1 MTSAPVTASVKSY
14 FTETQTAATSSAKRD
29 VENSFSDVFNNQK
42 SDTKTAEPEREVT
55 SSTRVENRA
64 DRVSEKP
71 ASIKRENDAEVTP
84 EEAIE
89 YAEKAAEEM
98 AAEMVTQVAEV
109 LGIPEEEV
117 LSLLE
122 SMGMTTED
130 LLTTEGLQA
139 LVLAAAGESDISNF
153 MTDEQLFSNFRE
165 LQKSL
170 EEVVKEVADATGL
183 DENEVK
189 SIFEKL
195 ATETENVAGAE
206 IAEVPEET
214 VEEADTTEDAD
225 NTEEVIGTKNENT
238 AGITEDT
245 VDGAEIMLERSLAGN
260 EANTGNANSFA
271 QESNPFAQPQT
282 VQTMADAMANVQEV
296 QSYFDTDTEMIMRQI
311 TDYMRS
317 NVSEGVSELEMQ
329 LHPESLGN
337 LHVKL
342 TAKEGV
348 VTAQFTAQNEAVKN
362 VLESQMIQLK
372 ETFKEQ
378 GVTVENIEVEVQTN
392 GFEHSLSQN
401 GGQQT
406 GNDEKQA
413 DRPRTRRINLNDL
426 DAMVEE
432 LTEEEQLAAEMLKDS
447 GNTVDYTA

>member
-1 MTSAPVTASVKSY
+1 
-14 FTETQTAATSSAKRD
+14 
-29 VENSFSDVFNNQK
+29 
-42 SDTKTAEPEREVT
+42 
-55 SSTRVENRA
+55 
-64 DRVSEKP
+64 
-71 ASIKRENDAEVTP
+71 
-84 EEAIE
+84 
-89 YAEKAAEEM
+89 
-98 AAEMVTQVAEV
+98 AEV

-139 LVLAAAGESDISNF
+139 LVLATAGESDVSNF

-165 LQKSL
+165 LQKAL
-170 EEVVKEVADATGL
+170 EDVVKEVADATGL

-189 SIFEKL
+189 GIFEKL

-206 IAEVPEET
+206 NAEVPEET
-214 VEEADTTEDAD
+214 VEEADTTEEAD

>member
-14 FTETQTAATSSAKRD
+14 FTETQTAVTSTGRD

-42 SDTKTAEPEREVT
+42 SDVKTAEPEREAAAPA
-55 SSTRVENRA
+55 RVDGRT
-64 DRVSEKP
+64 DKVSKKN
-71 ASIKRENDAEVTP
+71 ASLKSEDGAEVTP
-84 EEAIE
+84 EEAVL
-89 YAEKAAEEM
+89 YVEKAAEEM
-98 AAEMVTQVAEV
+98 AAEMVTQAAEV
-109 LGIPEEEV
+109 LGISEEEV
-117 LSLLE
+117 LGLLE

-139 LVLAAAGESDISNF
+139 LVLAAAGESDVSSF
-153 MTDEQLFSNFRE
+153 MTDEQLFSDFRE
-165 LQKSL
+165 LQTSL
-170 EEVVKEVADATGL
+170 EEAVTEVAQATGL
-183 DENEVK
+183 EKKEVTD
-189 SIFEKL
+189 IFEKL
-195 ATETENVAGAE
+195 SEQPEELAAEETEMTMEVETAGKERKTDTTEKPVGEKPETTSEATET
-206 IAEVPEET
+206 
-214 VEEADTTEDAD
+214 ADD
-225 NTEEVIGTKNENT
+225 GT
-238 AGITEDT
+238 
-245 VDGAEIMLERSLAGN
+245 EIMLERSLKGN
-260 EANTGNANSFA
+260 EADNGSANRFA
-271 QESNPFAQPQT
+271 QENNPFAQTQT
-282 VQTMADAMANVQEV
+282 VQNMTETMANVQEV
-296 QSYFDTDTEMIMRQI
+296 QTYFDADTEMIMHQI

-342 TAKEGV
+342 TAKEGM

-362 VLESQMIQLK
+362 VLEGQMIQLK

-413 DRPRTRRINLNDL
+413 GRPRNRRINLNDL
-426 DAMVEE
+426 EAAE
-432 LTEEEQLAAEMLKDS
+432 LTQEEQLAAEMLKES

>member
-14 FTETQTAATSSAKRD
+14 FTETQTAATSTGRD

-42 SDTKTAEPEREVT
+42 NDTKTAEPEREVT
-55 SSTRVENRA
+55 SSTRVENRT

-71 ASIKRENDAEVTP
+71 ASIKRESDAEVTP
-84 EEAIE
+84 EEAVE
-89 YAEKAAEEM
+89 HAEKAAEEM
-98 AAEMVTQVAEV
+98 AAEMVTQAAEV
-109 LGIPEEEV
+109 LGISEEEV
-117 LSLLE
+117 LGLLE
-122 SMGMTTED
+122 SMGMTAED

-139 LVLAAAGESDISNF
+139 LVLAAAGESDVSSF

-170 EEVVKEVADATGL
+170 EEVVTEVAEATGL
-183 DENEVK
+183 DETEVK
-189 SIFEKL
+189 GIFEKL
-195 ATETENVAGAE
+195 AEETTDVAEAE
-206 IAEVPEET
+206 MTEVPEET
-214 VEEADTTEDAD
+214 ETSDEIKEADDA
-225 NTEEVIGTKNENT
+225 EEVIGTKNEVAT
-238 AGITEDT
+238 ESTEDS

-296 QSYFDTDTEMIMRQI
+296 QSYFDADTEMIMRQI

-342 TAKEGV
+342 TAKEGM

-392 GFEHSLSQN
+392 GFEHSLGQN

-406 GNDEKQA
+406 GSDEKQA

-426 DAMVEE
+426 DALDGE

>member
-55 SSTRVENRA
+55 ASTRVENRT

-98 AAEMVTQVAEV
+98 AAEMVTQAAEV

-122 SMGMTTED
+122 SMGMTAED

-139 LVLAAAGESDISNF
+139 LVLATAGESDVSNF

-170 EEVVKEVADATGL
+170 EEVVTEVAKATGL
-183 DENEVK
+183 DETEVK
-189 SIFEKL
+189 GIFEKL
-195 ATETENVAGAE
+195 AEGTADVAESEMTEM
-206 IAEVPEET
+206 PEET
-214 VEEADTTEDAD
+214 EISEQVEEADTTEEITGTKKEVTTE
-225 NTEEVIGTKNENT
+225 NTE
-238 AGITEDT
+238 DS
-245 VDGAEIMLERSLAGN
+245 VDGAEIMLERSLAAN

-296 QSYFDTDTEMIMRQI
+296 QSYFDADTEMIMRQI

-317 NVSEGVSELEMQ
+317 NVSDGVSELEMQ

-342 TAKEGV
+342 TAKEGI
-348 VTAQFTAQNEAVKN
+348 VTAQFTAQNEVVKN

-392 GFEHSLSQN
+392 DFEHSLSQN

-406 GNDEKQA
+406 GSDEKQA

-426 DAMVEE
+426 DAVVGD
-432 LTEEEQLAAEMLKDS
+432 LTEEEQLAAEMLKES

>member
-14 FTETQTAATSSAKRD
+14 FTETQTAVTSTGRD

-42 SDTKTAEPEREVT
+42 SDVKTAEPEREAAAPA
-55 SSTRVENRA
+55 RVDGRT
-64 DRVSEKP
+64 DKVSKKN
-71 ASIKRENDAEVTP
+71 ASLKSEDGAEVTP
-84 EEAIE
+84 EEAVL
-89 YAEKAAEEM
+89 YVEKAAEEM
-98 AAEMVTQVAEV
+98 AAEMVTQAAEV
-109 LGIPEEEV
+109 LGISEEEV
-117 LSLLE
+117 LGLLE

-139 LVLAAAGESDISNF
+139 LVLAAAGESDVSSF
-153 MTDEQLFSNFRE
+153 MTDEQLFSDFRE
-165 LQKSL
+165 LQTSL
-170 EEVVKEVADATGL
+170 EEVVTEVAQATGL
-183 DENEVK
+183 EKKEVTD
-189 SIFEKL
+189 IFEKL
-195 ATETENVAGAE
+195 SEQPEELAAEETEMTMEVETAGKERNTDTTEKMVGEKPETTSEATET
-206 IAEVPEET
+206 
-214 VEEADTTEDAD
+214 ADD
-225 NTEEVIGTKNENT
+225 GT
-238 AGITEDT
+238 
-245 VDGAEIMLERSLAGN
+245 EIMLERSLKGN
-260 EANTGNANSFA
+260 GADNGSANRFA
-271 QESNPFAQPQT
+271 QENNPFAQTQT
-282 VQTMADAMANVQEV
+282 VQTMTEAMANVQEV
-296 QSYFDTDTEMIMRQI
+296 QTYFDADTEMIMKQI

-342 TAKEGV
+342 TAKEGM

-362 VLESQMIQLK
+362 VLEGQMIQLK

-406 GNDEKQA
+406 GSDEKQA
-413 DRPRTRRINLNDL
+413 GRPRNRRINLNDL
-426 DAMVEE
+426 EAAE
-432 LTEEEQLAAEMLKDS
+432 LTQEEQLAAEMLKES